1 VVISE
6 NLPFK
11 VRGESAED
19 RGKATCQDR
28 LKRKKLAVL
37 FAEQQLSNRKIA
49 KTLNINERTVRRDSA
64 ANAASSEKNLSQ
76 NNGAKHATAA
86 FAAPALLE
94 GERAAR
100 LITNKAETYEVKQ
113 AKRDERERDRFE
125 FTAHQMERRGLRC
138 ERLEEARR
146 AWIGGRRV
154 EAFAQELPHAQDLLG
169 VTVRE
174 EQIDQ
179 LRRRCAR
186 RVLRKRFCGCDIVV
200 AIGAHRSGPPGFWPM
215 GGAEPSPLLAAP
227 QVDVVAEARR
237 LTAYGTAMV
246 KEARRNWRRC

>member
-49 KTLNINERTVRRDSA
+49 KALNSGETTIRRDLA
-64 ANAASSEKNLSQ
+64 PNGAPSEKNVNENKGTKSASAP
-76 NNGAKHATAA
+76 NG
-86 FAAPALLE
+86 APALLE
-94 GERAAR
+94 GKRAAR
-100 LITNKAETYEVKQ
+100 LITNKAETYDSQK
-113 AKRDERERDRFE
+113 AKRDEGERDRFE
-125 FTAHQMERRGLRC
+125 FTAHQMERRWLRC

-200 AIGAHRSGPPGFWPM
+200 AIGAHRSGPPYFWPM